1 MSPLNSSLPAWSALA
16 AHARKVAALHLR
28 ELTASDAKRWQDFH
42 LEVGGWLLDYS
53 RQRVTRETM
62 SLLIDVAR
70 AAGLTERITA
80 MFRGDKINTT
90 ENRAVLHTALR
101 SSFAGDAAIQ
111 KEVRDSRQKLS
122 AFAAQVRSGAKRG
135 LSGKPFRHVVNIGIG
150 GSDLGPLLVCEALRH
165 EWSGDITPHFVSN
178 VDRTQLEDL
187 MRSSIDPSET
197 LVIVCSKTFVTQE
210 TQANANAARAWIVG
224 ALGEKAA
231 ANHFVAVSTNAEA
244 MDKFGIAADHRFTMW
259 DWVGGRYSVL
269 SEIGLIAE
277 IVIGSERFE
286 EFLAGASDIDKH
298 FTSAPFE
305 QNLPVITGCLSVW
318 NRTFL
323 GLPTLAVLPYDQRLA
338 RLPAYLQQLEM
349 ESNGKSVSLGGTHVD
364 FATSPV
370 VWGEPG
376 SNAQHSFFQMLH
388 QGTPTAA
395 LDFIAPLRGSWG
407 GTEGQDL
414 ALQNC
419 LGQSQAFAF
428 GHTQAQVETDMRAA
442 GASAEAITRIAPHR
456 VHEGNR
462 PSSLLLYAQ
471 TTARSL
477 GSILALYEHSVLVQG
492 TLWGI
497 NSFDQ
502 FGVELGKKLAGGIS
516 IAGAKAPVGDGA
528 EGFAKLITYIN
539 AKRKAS

>member
-16 AHARKVAALHLR
+16 AHAQKTSQLHLR
-28 ELTASDAKRWQDFH
+28 DLTASDAKRWQDFH
-42 LEVGGWLLDYS
+42 LETGGWLLDYS

-62 SLLIDVAR
+62 TLLFDLAR
-70 AAGLTERITA
+70 AAGLAERIAA

-111 KEVRDSRQKLS
+111 KEVKDSREKLS
-122 AFAAQVRSGAKRG
+122 AFAAKVRSGAKLG
-135 LSGKPFRHVVNIGIG
+135 LTGKKFKHVINIGIG

-165 EWSGDITPHFVSN
+165 EWNGGITPHFVSN

-187 MRSSIDPSET
+187 QRSIDPAET

-210 TQANANAARAWIVG
+210 TQTNANAARAWIVG

-231 ANHFVAVSTNAEA
+231 ANHFVAVSTNAAA

-259 DWVGGRYSVL
+259 DWVGGRYSVW
-269 SEIGLIAE
+269 SAIGLIAE
-277 IVIGSERFE
+277 VVLGSERFE
-286 EFLAGASDIDKH
+286 EFLAGASDIDQH
-298 FTSAPFE
+298 FSSAPFE
-305 QNLPVITGCLSVW
+305 QNLPVITGLLSVW
-318 NRTFL
+318 NRSFL

-349 ESNGKSVSLGGTHVD
+349 ESNGKSVSLASVHVD

-428 GHTQAQVETDMRAA
+428 GHTQAQVETEMRAA
-442 GASAEAITRIAPHR
+442 GASAADISRIAPHR

-462 PSSLLLYAQ
+462 PSSLLMYAQ

-492 TLWGI
+492 TVWGI

-516 IAGAKAPVGDGA
+516 IAGGKAPVGDGA
-528 EGFAKLITYIN
+528 EGFAKLIAYVN
-539 AKRKAS
+539 AKRNP